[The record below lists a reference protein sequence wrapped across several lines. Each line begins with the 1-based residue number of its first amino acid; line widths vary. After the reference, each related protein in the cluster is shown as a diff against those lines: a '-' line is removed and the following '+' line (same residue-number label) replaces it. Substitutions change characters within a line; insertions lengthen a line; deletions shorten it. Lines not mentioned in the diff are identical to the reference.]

1 MMFNFVLKKVFYVC
15 LFFTLLVFEIFIFL
29 LLSFSSG
36 ITHLENYLIMK
47 VKITINFTC
56 KKLQFGNKI

>member
-1 MMFNFVLKKVFYVC
+1 MCVF
-15 LFFTLLVFEIFIFL
+15 FFTLLVFEIFIFL